1 MDKWFII
8 IHDHTPQKK
17 SYTGH
22 LQQPQA
28 ASSAGQFTKKYRLKK
43 PHQYSHE
50 NGNKNA
56 RPRHNLGQRVQ
67 NEFTDAVQHSDILYV
82 FIFTVLLHILQ
93 SSILDAGNEEY
104 CMTYLP
110 RPRQRYL
117 NWQL

>member
-1 MDKWFII
+1 MTTL
-8 IHDHTPQKK
+8 HRRSHTLDIYN
-17 SYTGH
+17 SH
-22 LQQPQA
+22 RQQA
-28 ASSAGQFTKKYRLKK
+28 VRDNSHKKYRLKK